1 MLGSPWETMV
11 KSNLLAYLNSE
22 EKGRKQKANM
32 ESEKSP
38 SFLNK
43 ATWVQAA
50 LGLVASWL
58 KSKFQTRSDLSPQW
72 LAVLRV
78 LR

>member
-1 MLGSPWETMV
+1 
-11 KSNLLAYLNSE
+11 
-22 EKGRKQKANM
+22 M

-72 LAVLRV
+72 QAVLRA